1 MMMNKKLFTVGSGLA
16 VALSVAACN
25 TDNLTNLNKNPN
37 SPEDV
42 PAAALFTTASVD
54 AANRWMGAGYNLRA
68 AEFVVQHQAEVQYPD
83 EDRYTRITGGST
95 AGFFDNPYITHL
107 EDLTKVVEKG
117 TAANQAGI
125 YGPALAMRTW
135 SFSYLTNSWGDIPYF
150 DALKGDVAGGSLSPK
165 YDAQKDIY
173 TDMFAVLDK
182 ASKDMAAAGAAGGDL
197 GGGDPIYGGNLLRW
211 QRFANSLRARLAL
224 LLINK
229 DPATA
234 NTQLA
239 AAFAAPGGVFQ
250 SNADNAEL
258 AWPGD
263 GVYNNP
269 WATFFSTRDDN
280 RISLALMNLMKSLND
295 PRISLFAQP
304 SPDDGAYKGAPNALT
319 AELAAPY
326 ICCSSRVTAQ
336 MFPGNTAYGFF
347 GGSGNSF
354 PSFML
359 TYAEVALIQAEAAN
373 RGLGGLTPAQAAG
386 FYNAGVTA
394 SIEQW
399 GGTAGDATTY
409 LAGANVA
416 YVPGTPG
423 LVRIGQQKWLA
434 LFGDGGT
441 AWAEWRRTCVP
452 YTISPGAFA
461 SKANIPRRLMYS
473 TTEVSVNAANLDA
486 AKAAQGP
493 DVFETRMYWDTAPTV
508 APTAPTTFTC
518 GLRGSAPAP

>member
-1 MMMNKKLFTVGSGLA
+1 MMMHKKLLTVGSGLA

-42 PAAALFTTASVD
+42 PATALFTTATVD
-54 AANRWMGAGYNLRA
+54 AVGRWMGGGYNLRA
-68 AEFVVQHQAEVQYPD
+68 TEFVVQHQAEVQYPD

-95 AGFFDNPYITHL
+95 AGYFDNPYITHL
-107 EDLTKVVEKG
+107 EDLQKVVEKG
-117 TAANQAGI
+117 TAASQAGI
-125 YGPALAMRTW
+125 YGPALVMRTW

-150 DALKGDVAGGSLSPK
+150 DALKGDAADGSLSPK

-173 TDMFAVLDK
+173 TDLFATLAK
-182 ASKDMAAAGAAGGDL
+182 ATTDMAGSTGGDL
-197 GGGDPIYGGNLLRW
+197 GGGDPIYSGDLQHW
-211 QRFANSLRARLAL
+211 ERFSNSLRARLAL

-234 NTQLA
+234 NTQLT

-250 SNADNAEL
+250 SNADNAQL
-258 AWPGD
+258 NWPGD

-269 WATFFSTRDDN
+269 WASFFSTRDDN
-280 RISLALMNLMKSLND
+280 RTSLALINLMKSLND
-295 PRISLFAQP
+295 PRIPLFAQP
-304 SPDDGAYKGAPNALT
+304 SPDDGTFKGAPNALT
-319 AELAAPY
+319 ADDAAPF

-354 PSFML
+354 PSFMM

-373 RGLGGLTPAQAAG
+373 RGLGGLNPAQAAA

-399 GGTAGDATTY
+399 GGTAAEATTY
-409 LAGANVA
+409 LTDPNVV
-416 YVPGTPG
+416 YVPGTAG
-423 LVRIGQQKWLA
+423 LIRIAQQKWLA
-434 LFGDGGT
+434 LFADGGT

-452 YTISPGAFA
+452 YTISPGVAA
-461 SKANIPRRLMYS
+461 SAANIPRRLQYS
-473 TTEVSVNAANLDA
+473 TTEVSVNKANLDA
-486 AKAAQGP
+486 AITAQGL
-493 DVFETRMYWDTAPTV
+493 DKFETRMYWDTAPTV
-508 APTAPTTFTC
+508 APTFPTTFTC

>member
-1 MMMNKKLFTVGSGLA
+1 MINKKLLTVGSGLA
-16 VALSVAACN
+16 LALGAAACN

-42 PAAALFTTASVD
+42 PATALFTTASVD
-54 AANRWMGAGYNLRA
+54 AVSRWFGGYDLRA
-68 AEFVVQHQAEVQYPD
+68 TEFVVQHLAEVQYPD
-83 EDRYTRITGGST
+83 EDRYTRLTGGST
-95 AGFFDNPYITHL
+95 AGYFDNPYVTHL
-107 EDLTKVVEKG
+107 EDFTKAVDKG
-117 TAANQAGI
+117 VAANQPGI

-135 SFSYLTNSWGDIPYF
+135 SFSYVTNTWGDVPYF
-150 DALKGDVAGGSLSPK
+150 DALKGDATGGSLSPK

-173 TDMFAVLDK
+173 ADFFVVLAK
-182 ASKDMAAAGAAGGDL
+182 ASADMAAAGANAGDL
-197 GGGDPIYGGNLLRW
+197 GSGDPIYGGNLLLW
-211 QRFANSLRARLAL
+211 QRFSNSLRARLAL

-234 NTQLA
+234 TAQLS

-269 WATFFSTRDDN
+269 WANFFSTRDDN
-280 RISLALMNLMKSLND
+280 RVSNVLVNLMKSLND
-295 PRISLFAQP
+295 PRIPLYAQP
-304 SPDDGAYKGAPNALT
+304 SPDDGTYKGAPNALT
-319 AELAAPY
+319 ADLAAPY
-326 ICCSSRVTAQ
+326 ICCSSRVTEQ
-336 MFPGNTAYGFF
+336 MFPGNTAYGFY
-347 GGSGNSF
+347 GGTGNSF
-354 PSFML
+354 PSFIL

-386 FYNAGVTA
+386 FYNAGVTS
-394 SIEQW
+394 SILQW
-399 GGTAGDATTY
+399 GGTAAEAAAY

-423 LVRIGQQKWLA
+423 LVRIGQQKWIA
-434 LFGDGGT
+434 LFADGGT

-452 YTISPGAFA
+452 YTISPGANA
-461 SKANIPRRLMYS
+461 SKANLPRRLQYS
-473 TTEVSVNAANLDA
+473 TTEVSVNGANRDA
-486 AKAAQGP
+486 AIAVQGA
-493 DVFETRMYWDTAPTV
+493 DAFETRMYWDTAPNA